1 MIRSSWLQKKVLEG
15 ICPASQGR
23 CRSNSALYKSAEV
36 TEHDQTEAQLHY
48 TIFTEGGETPA
59 DNELQSS

>member
-1 MIRSSWLQKKVLEG
+1 MLIRSSWLWKKVLEG
-15 ICPASQGR
+15 QGR
-23 CRSNSALYKSAEV
+23 CRSNSALYKVVTAEV
-36 TEHDQTEAQLHY
+36 TEHGQTEAQMHY